1 MSQSRN
7 QYEAERWLLT
17 AEEDLRAAETLSSAE
32 IFSLACFHAQQA
44 GDKAVKA
51 LWRLIDA
58 DPWGHSVKKLISD
71 FPSKDEIQ
79 NLQVLTDKAALLDK
93 FYIPTRYPN
102 GLPDL
107 TPGQIYVRE
116 DADQGIEAARMF
128 VSLAENWLRKNAS
141 NEPG

>member
-7 QYEAERWLLT
+7 EHEAERWLLT
-17 AEEDLRAAETLSSAE
+17 AKEDLPAAETLSSAG
-32 IFSLACFHAQQA
+32 IYALACFHAQQTEE
-44 GDKAVKA
+44 KAVKA

-58 DPWGHSVKKLISD
+58 DQWGHSVKKLITD
-71 FPSKDEIQ
+71 FPRKDMIED
-79 NLQVLTDKAALLDK
+79 LEGLADKAGLLDK

-128 VSLAENWLRKNAS
+128 VSLAEKWLRKNRS
-141 NEPG
+141 